1 MNRLL
6 RYPPRQD
13 CQSFR
18 RTGSPA
24 RLFIALTLLV
34 TALLIAACGGA
45 ASEEVTS
52 TGLAN
57 LADATTRGVNNAQ
70 RGLDPG
76 QLAPDF
82 EMQFGDGSRSRLS
95 DWVGKPVVLNFWA
108 TWCAPCR
115 EEMPEFVAAF
125 DRYQDDGLVILGV
138 NAQETAS
145 QAAEFMA
152 EYGVDFPVALDTRGD
167 VQQLYNVRGLP
178 TTVFIDRE
186 GRIVERWAG
195 LLTEPVLEE
204 FLAEIR

>member
-1 MNRLL
+1 MNRVL
-6 RYPPRQD
+6 RQY
-13 CQSFR
+13 
-18 RTGSPA
+18 
-24 RLFIALTLLV
+24 RLTIAFTVLV
-34 TALLIAACGGA
+34 TALLVAGCGGA
-45 ASEEVTS
+45 ASEEVTA

-95 DWVGKPVVLNFWA
+95 DWMGKPVVLNFWA

-115 EEMPEFVAAF
+115 EEMPEFVAAY
-125 DRYQDDGLVILGV
+125 DRYQDDGLVIVGV
-138 NAQETAS
+138 NAQEAAS

-195 LLTEPVLEE
+195 LLTEPLLEE

>member
-1 MNRLL
+1 MNRVPGHY
-6 RYPPRQD
+6 R
-13 CQSFR
+13 
-18 RTGSPA
+18 
-24 RLFIALTLLV
+24 LTLAFTVLI
-34 TALLIAACGGA
+34 TALLVVGCGGA
-45 ASEEVTS
+45 ASEEVTA
-52 TGLAN
+52 TGLSN

-76 QLAPDF
+76 ELAPDF

-115 EEMPEFVAAF
+115 EEMPEFVAAY
-125 DRYQDDGLVILGV
+125 DRYQDDGLVIVGV
-138 NAQETAS
+138 NAQEAAS

-186 GRIVERWAG
+186 GRIVDRWVG
-195 LLTEPVLEE
+195 LLTGPLLEE
-204 FLAEIR
+204 FMAEIR